1 MPRTLRSRPRPL
13 LVNDALAARPT
24 ALAARL
30 AALAVLLDG
39 ASARAQAADPE
50 ARPTR
55 GVHVAGAARAGDADP
70 TAVQE
75 NPAQLAL
82 LPAGGLAVAADLW
95 RATTPLPG
103 RGVGLYAASPTF
115 AHGGFGFGLSRVAA
129 TPLLGIEGHTT
140 MQVGYALGLGQSA
153 ALGASWV
160 HVWGGRFGGTDSFDL
175 AASARASRYVALAL
189 VVEDVGAPRPS
200 AALPELPRLWAG
212 ELVARPLGTERLELA
227 LGASHVESQTW
238 RWVVPRARLA
248 AKVRDGLRLY
258 AAAVTS
264 PRGGQ
269 FAFAR
274 GADYEAELGL
284 ALDFDHLGL
293 TSAARG
299 GFPGTG
305 GGGAGGG
312 AALLLR
318 AEGQRRAPLVAPAVV
333 VRVDLEKIGDDAAFV
348 DLVRRLRGL
357 AADPGVAAVLLRGE
371 TEGLGLGRIEE
382 LRDLVGVLRARG
394 KRVYAYGSFPSTR
407 DYYLAT
413 ACDGIVLHP
422 AGTLSL
428 TGFSQ
433 NVMFYKRAMDTLG
446 VNVDLVRIG
455 EFKGAMEPFIMNEQS
470 APVRANK
477 NALLDDV
484 YRRLVTAVSRARTG
498 GGRVLDEARVRVLVD
513 RGLFTPIE
521 AQLVGLVD
529 AVKDDE
535 ELETY
540 LAVELGRKSVEI
552 RDPDPSPTQEAWPSR
567 HVAVV
572 LADGTIVDGPSHR
585 LPFGAGA
592 FTGGDTLVEALEE
605 CRRDAAVGA
614 VVLRVNSPGG
624 SAFASDIVAR
634 AIGKLRRAGKPV
646 VASMGDV
653 AASGGYYISAPTD
666 AIFAEPS
673 TISGS
678 IGIFGYK
685 VDVRKLMGTLGLGVE
700 TNRRGLHADYLSPY
714 RPWTD
719 EEIKLAAE
727 KIRHFYELFVGT
739 VVEGRRAKGLTRAR
753 VDEIGRGHVWTG
765 AEAQGLGLVDQ
776 MGGVSAAIDL
786 AARLGRVPLE
796 RNGLPAVTILPRPQ
810 GNLLRDL
817 AGFGEADSSAPQI
830 LQSRLGAAGV
840 TSAIRL
846 LAPFLLGDGT
856 GIEARLP
863 YDLEIR

>member
-1 MPRTLRSRPRPL
+1 MPRTITRRVQGL
-13 LVNDALAARPT
+13 LGV
-24 ALAARL
+24 
-30 AALAVLLDG
+30 AALVSFEWGG
-39 ASARAQAADPE
+39 AARAQTSDPE

-55 GVHVAGAARAGDADP
+55 GVHVAAAARAGDADP

-82 LPAGGLAVAADLW
+82 LPAGGLALAADLW
-95 RATTPLPG
+95 GAAAPLPG
-103 RGVGLYAASPTF
+103 RGAGLFAATPIF
-115 AHGGFGFGLSRVAA
+115 GHGGLGFGLSRVAA
-129 TPLLGIEGHTT
+129 SPRMGVDEHTT
-140 MQVGYALGLGQSA
+140 MQLGYGIGLGRSA

-160 HVWGGRFGGTDSFDL
+160 HVWGSRFGGTDTFDL
-175 AASARASRYVALAL
+175 AASARAGRHAALGL
-189 VVEDVGAPRPS
+189 VVEDVGAPRPV
-200 AALPELPRLWAG
+200 AALPGLACLWAG
-212 ELVARPLGTERLELA
+212 ELVVRPLGTERLELSA
-227 LGASHVESQTW
+227 AATHVEGEPW
-238 RWVVPRARLA
+238 RWIAPRARVA
-248 AKVRDGLRLY
+248 AAVASGLRLY
-258 AAAVTS
+258 VTGVTL

-274 GADYEAELGL
+274 HADYEAELGV
-284 ALDFDHLGL
+284 ALDFDHLGV
-293 TSAARG
+293 TAGARG
-299 GFPGTG
+299 GFPGVG
-305 GGGAGGG
+305 DRGEG

-318 AEGQRRAPLVAPAVV
+318 AEGQRRAPLVAPTVV
-333 VRVDLEKIGDDAAFV
+333 IRLNLERVEDDAAFV
-348 DLVRRLRGL
+348 EVVRQLRGL
-357 AADPGVAAVLLRGE
+357 ASDPGVAAVLLHIE
-371 TEGLGLGRIEE
+371 DVNLGLGRIEE

-413 ACDGIVLHP
+413 ACDAIVLHP
-422 AGTLSL
+422 AGALSL

-433 NVMFYKRAMDTLG
+433 TVTFYKRAMDALG

-455 EFKGAMEPFIMNEQS
+455 EFKGAMEPFVFNEQT

-477 NALLDDV
+477 NDLLDDV
-484 YRRLVTAVSRARTG
+484 FRRLVSAVARARTA

-513 RGLFTPIE
+513 RGLFTPYE

-529 AVKDDE
+529 AIKDDE
-535 ELETY
+535 ELEAY
-540 LAVELGRKSVEI
+540 LAHALGRSSVAI
-552 RDPDPSPTQEAWPSR
+552 REPDSSPTQEAWPSR

-572 LADGTIVDGPSHR
+572 LVDGAIVDGASHR
-585 LPFGAGA
+585 LPFLDDL
-592 FTGGDTLVEALEE
+592 TGSDTLVAALEE

-624 SAFASDIVAR
+624 SAFASDVVAR

-653 AASGGYYISAPTD
+653 AASGGYYISAPAD

-685 VDVRKLMGTLGLGVE
+685 VDVRKLLGTLGLGVE
-700 TNRRGLHADYLSPY
+700 TYRRGQHADYLSPY

-719 EEIKLAAE
+719 EEIKIAAE
-727 KIRHFYELFVGT
+727 KIRHFYDLFLGT
-739 VVEGRRAKGLTRAR
+739 VAEGRRARGLTRAR

-786 AARLGRVPLE
+786 AAQLGHVPLE
-796 RNGLPAVTILPRPQ
+796 RGGLPAMAILPRPQ
-810 GNLLRDL
+810 GGILRRLTGLGDADAEAGSALESLLRT
-817 AGFGEADSSAPQI
+817 
-830 LQSRLGAAGV
+830 RLGDAGV
-840 TSAIRL
+840 ASALRL
-846 LAPFLLGDGT
+846 LAPFLLGNGS
-856 GIEARLP
+856 GIEARMP